1 MLLPIW
7 IRLFPFLNKNYSYT
21 ADEPA
26 VAQPMNQS
34 VSTDNPDMEEK
45 LVRKKKIDGYI
56 VETYRE
62 YEVYKDAAGNV
73 TKKVPTSQ
81 YDELKYWDYN
91 NKKK

>member
-1 MLLPIW
+1 MVVTAYLDSP
-7 IRLFPFLNKNYSYT
+7 FSFLNKNYSYT

-45 LVRKKKIDGYI
+45 LVRKEKIDGYI

-62 YEVYKDAAGNV
+62 YEVYKDEDGKRNEKG
-73 TKKVPTSQ
+73 TNITI
-81 YDELKYWDYN
+81 
-91 NKKK
+91 